1 MDLCHKYIAL
11 TIIGDSYHSSYF
23 LMSISKLALDASS
36 QDYINKKS
44 VTYPVLKLY
53 FGGVFMYLI
62 GIDISKYKHD
72 CFIATGAGILIKA
85 FSFDNN
91 RLGFDLLLET
101 LKSLDQ
107 SQEIRIGLESTG
119 HYGSNL
125 KQFICA
131 SGYTYLEFNPYLTH
145 MFSKALSLR
154 KTKTDKVDAK
164 TISSML
170 GSVDYKTLHTR
181 FYHINELK
189 QLVRYRHVQMM
200 NRSKALIEMTNIL
213 DRIFPEFKP
222 FFNEKLAGTAI
233 FILKKF
239 KSVSRISKLSHKDYE
254 VIRSYSKGKISYV
267 RVQKLKSLALSS
279 VGYET
284 KSDLLL
290 LKHSIKHYEDLSS
303 TLECVDEEII
313 SLMRDIPQTL
323 TSIPGVNLISAA
335 IIIAELGD
343 FKNFTN
349 PAKIISFAGLDTS
362 VNQSGTMETRG
373 HLVKRGSGL
382 LRMTLW
388 QITFSSL
395 RLNPTLYDYYL
406 KKRSEGKHHKVA
418 MVHCARKLIRTIFH
432 LGVNQLTFDHS
443 QFK

>member
-1 MDLCHKYIAL
+1 M
-11 TIIGDSYHSSYF
+11 YF
-23 LMSISKLALDASS
+23 
-36 QDYINKKS
+36 
-44 VTYPVLKLY
+44 
-53 FGGVFMYLI
+53 I

-72 CFIATGAGILIKA
+72 CFIATEAGITIKA

-91 RLGFDLLLET
+91 RIGFDLFLET
-101 LKSLDQ
+101 LKSLDK

-125 KQFICA
+125 KQFIT
-131 SGYTYLEFNPYLTH
+131 SNNYTYLEFNPYLTH

-189 QLVRYRHVQMM
+189 QLVRYRHVQMVK
-200 NRSKALIEMTNIL
+200 RSKTLIELTNIL
-213 DRIFPEFKP
+213 DRIFPEYKP
-222 FFNEKLAGTAI
+222 FFNERLASSAI
-233 FILKKF
+233 YILKKF
-239 KSVSRISKLSHKDYE
+239 KSRARISKLSNKDYE
-254 VIRSYSKGKISYV
+254 SIRSYSKGKITYV
-267 RVQKLKSLALSS
+267 KVQKLKSLAKSS

-284 KSDLLL
+284 KTDLLL
-290 LKHSIKHYEDLSS
+290 LKHIIKHYEELSI
-303 TLECVDEEII
+303 TLDSIEGEIL
-313 SLMRDIPQTL
+313 SLMKDIPQTL
-323 TSIPGVNLISAA
+323 TSIPGISLISAA

-349 PAKIISFAGLDTS
+349 SAQIVSFAGLDTS

-382 LRMTLW
+382 LRMTFW

-418 MVHCARKLIRTIFH
+418 MVHTVRKLIRAIYH
-432 LGVNQLTFDHS
+432 LGVNKLTFDYS

>member
-1 MDLCHKYIAL
+1 
-11 TIIGDSYHSSYF
+11 
-23 LMSISKLALDASS
+23 
-36 QDYINKKS
+36 
-44 VTYPVLKLY
+44 
-53 FGGVFMYLI
+53 MYLI

-72 CFIATGAGILIKA
+72 CFIATESGVPIKA
-85 FSFDNN
+85 FSFENN
-91 RLGFDLLLET
+91 RLGFDLF
-101 LKSLDQ
+101 LKDLRFLDQ
-107 SQEIRIGLESTG
+107 SKEIRIGLESTG

-125 KQFICA
+125 KQFITT

-170 GSVDYKTLHTR
+170 GSVDYKTLHTK

-200 NRSKALIEMTNIL
+200 NRSKTLIELTNIL
-213 DRIFPEFKP
+213 DRTFPEFKP
-222 FFNEKLAGTAI
+222 FFNERLAGSAL

-239 KSVSRISKLSHKDYE
+239 KSRTRISKFSTKDYE
-254 VIRSYSKGKISYV
+254 SIRSYSKGKLSYV

-284 KSDLLL
+284 QSDLLL
-290 LKHSIKHYEDLSS
+290 LKHTIKHYEELSN
-303 TLECVDEEII
+303 TLDTIDEEILSI
-313 SLMRDIPQTL
+313 MKDIPQTL
-323 TSIPGVNLISAA
+323 TTIPGVSVISAA

-349 PAKIISFAGLDTS
+349 PSQIVSFSGLDTS

-395 RLNPTLYDYYL
+395 KLNPKLYDYYL
-406 KKRSEGKHHKVA
+406 KKRAEGKHHKVA
-418 MVHCARKLIRTIFH
+418 LVHCARKLIRTIYY
-432 LGVNQLTFDHS
+432 LGLNQVPFDHS
-443 QFK
+443 LFK

>member
-1 MDLCHKYIAL
+1 
-11 TIIGDSYHSSYF
+11 
-23 LMSISKLALDASS
+23 
-36 QDYINKKS
+36 
-44 VTYPVLKLY
+44 
-53 FGGVFMYLI
+53 MYLI

-72 CFIATGAGILIKA
+72 CFIATESGVSIKA

-91 RLGFDLLLET
+91 KLGFDSFLET

-107 SQEIRIGLESTG
+107 SKEIRIGLESTG

-125 KQFICA
+125 KQFITT

-170 GSVDYKTLHTR
+170 GSVDYKTLHTK

-200 NRSKALIEMTNIL
+200 NRSRVLIEMTNIL

-222 FFNEKLAGTAI
+222 FFNERLAGSAV

-239 KSVSRISKLSHKDYE
+239 KSRAKISKLQNKDYE
-254 VIRSYSKGKISYV
+254 TIRSYSKGKISYV
-267 RVQKLKSLALSS
+267 KFQKLKSLASSS

-290 LKHSIKHYEDLSS
+290 LKHSIKHYQDLSD
-303 TLECVDEEII
+303 TLECIDEEII
-313 SLMRDIPQTL
+313 SLMSNMPQTL

-343 FKNFTN
+343 FKNFIN
-349 PAKIISFAGLDTS
+349 PAQIVSFAGLDTS

-395 RLNPTLYDYYL
+395 RLNPTIYDYYL
-406 KKRSEGKHHKVA
+406 KKRLEGKHHKVA
-418 MVHCARKLIRTIFH
+418 MVHCARKLIRTIYH

>member
-1 MDLCHKYIAL
+1 
-11 TIIGDSYHSSYF
+11 
-23 LMSISKLALDASS
+23 
-36 QDYINKKS
+36 
-44 VTYPVLKLY
+44 
-53 FGGVFMYLI
+53 MYLI

-72 CFIATGAGILIKA
+72 CFIATEAGIQVKA

-91 RLGFDLLLET
+91 RLGFDLFLET
-101 LKSLDQ
+101 LKSLDK

-125 KQFICA
+125 KQFIT
-131 SGYTYLEFNPYLTH
+131 SNSYTYLEFNPYLTH

-170 GSVDYKTLHTR
+170 GSVDYKTLHTK

-189 QLVRYRHVQMM
+189 QLVRYRHVQMV
-200 NRSKALIEMTNIL
+200 NRSKTLIELTNIL

-222 FFNEKLAGTAI
+222 FFNERLSSSAM

-239 KSVSRISKLSHKDYE
+239 KSRARISKLSAKDYE
-254 VIRSYSKGKISYV
+254 SIRSHSRGKLSYV
-267 RVQKLKSLALSS
+267 RVQKLKSLAKSS

-284 KSDLLL
+284 RADLLL
-290 LKHSIKHYEDLSS
+290 LKYSIKHYEDLSKIIES
-303 TLECVDEEII
+303 VEHEII
-313 SLMRDIPQTL
+313 LIMENINQTL
-323 TSIPGVNLISAA
+323 TTIPGLNSISAA

-343 FKNFTN
+343 FNNFTN
-349 PAKIISFAGLDTS
+349 PAQIVSFAGLDTS
-362 VNQSGTMETRG
+362 VNQSGTLETRG
-373 HLVKRGSGL
+373 HIVKRGSGL

-388 QITFSSL
+388 QITFAGL
-395 RLNPTLYDYYL
+395 RLNPKLYDYYL
-406 KKRSEGKHHKVA
+406 KKRAEGKHHKVA
-418 MVHCARKLIRTIFH
+418 MVHCVRKLIRTIYH

>member
-1 MDLCHKYIAL
+1 
-11 TIIGDSYHSSYF
+11 
-23 LMSISKLALDASS
+23 
-36 QDYINKKS
+36 
-44 VTYPVLKLY
+44 
-53 FGGVFMYLI
+53 MYLI

-72 CFIATGAGILIKA
+72 CFIATEAGIQIKA

-91 RLGFDLLLET
+91 RLGFDLFLEV

-107 SQEIRIGLESTG
+107 SKEIRIGLESTG

-125 KQFICA
+125 KQFITA

-170 GSVDYKTLHTR
+170 GSVDYKTLHTK

-189 QLVRYRHVQMM
+189 QLVRYRHVQMV
-200 NRSKALIEMTNIL
+200 NRSKTLIELTNIL

-222 FFNEKLAGTAI
+222 FFNERLSSSAM

-239 KSVSRISKLSHKDYE
+239 KSRARISKLSNNDYE
-254 VIRSYSKGKISYV
+254 SIRSHSKGRLSYV
-267 RVQKLKSLALSS
+267 RVQKLKSLAKSS

-284 KSDLLL
+284 QSDLLL
-290 LKHSIKHYEDLSS
+290 LKHSIKHYE
-303 TLECVDEEII
+303 TLTEII
-313 SLMRDIPQTL
+313 ESVEHEIIHLMENINQTL
-323 TSIPGVNLISAA
+323 TTIPGLNIISAA

-349 PAKIISFAGLDTS
+349 PAQIVSFAGLDTS
-362 VNQSGTMETRG
+362 VNQSGTIETRG
-373 HLVKRGSGL
+373 HIVKRGSGL
-382 LRMTLW
+382 LRMTFW
-388 QITFSSL
+388 QITFAGL
-395 RLNPTLYDYYL
+395 RLNPKLYDYYL
-406 KKRSEGKHHKVA
+406 KKRAEGKHHKVA
-418 MVHCARKLIRTIFH
+418 MVHSVRKLIRTIYY

-443 QFK
+443 HFK

>member
-1 MDLCHKYIAL
+1 
-11 TIIGDSYHSSYF
+11 
-23 LMSISKLALDASS
+23 
-36 QDYINKKS
+36 
-44 VTYPVLKLY
+44 
-53 FGGVFMYLI
+53 MYLI
-62 GIDISKYKHD
+62 GLDISKYKHD
-72 CFIATGAGILIKA
+72 CFIATEAGVPLKA
-85 FSFDNN
+85 FNFENN
-91 RLGFDLLLET
+91 RLGFDSFLKT

-107 SQEIRIGLESTG
+107 SKEIRIGLESTG
-119 HYGSNL
+119 HYGANL
-125 KQFICA
+125 KQFITT

-189 QLVRYRHVQMM
+189 QLVRYRHIQMV
-200 NRSKALIEMTNIL
+200 NRSKTLIEMTNIL

-222 FFNEKLAGTAI
+222 FFNERLAGTAI

-239 KSVSRISKLSHKDYE
+239 KSVARISKLSNKDYE
-254 VIRSYSKGKISYV
+254 TIRSYSKGKISYV
-267 RVQKLKSLALSS
+267 RVQKLKLLAKSS

-284 KSDLLL
+284 QSDLLL
-290 LKHSIKHYEDLSS
+290 LKHSIKHYEDLSI
-303 TLECVDEEII
+303 TLDSIDEEIL
-313 SLMRDIPQTL
+313 SLMKDIPQTL

-335 IIIAELGD
+335 MIIAELGD

-349 PAKIISFAGLDTS
+349 PAQIVSFSGLDTS
-362 VNQSGTMETRG
+362 VNQSGMMETRG

-388 QITFSSL
+388 QITFSGL
-395 RLNPTLYDYYL
+395 RLNPKLYDYYL
-406 KKRSEGKHHKVA
+406 KKRTEGKHHKVA
-418 MVHCARKLIRTIFH
+418 MVHCVRKMIRVIYY
-432 LGVNQLTFDHS
+432 LSVNQLTFDYS
-443 QFK
+443 QFR

>member
-1 MDLCHKYIAL
+1 
-11 TIIGDSYHSSYF
+11 
-23 LMSISKLALDASS
+23 MSISKLALDASS

-44 VTYPVLKLY
+44 VTYPVLNYL
-53 FGGVFMYLI
+53 GGVFMYLI

-72 CFIATGAGILIKA
+72 CFIATESGVPIKA
-85 FSFDNN
+85 FSFENN
-91 RLGFDLLLET
+91 RLGFDLF
-101 LKSLDQ
+101 LKDLRFLDQ
-107 SQEIRIGLESTG
+107 SKEIRIGLESTG

-125 KQFICA
+125 KQFITT

-170 GSVDYKTLHTR
+170 GSVDYKTLHTK

-200 NRSKALIEMTNIL
+200 NRSKTLIELTNIL
-213 DRIFPEFKP
+213 DRTFPEFKP
-222 FFNEKLAGTAI
+222 FFNERLAGSAL

-239 KSVSRISKLSHKDYE
+239 KSRTRISKFSTKDYE
-254 VIRSYSKGKISYV
+254 SIRSYSKGKLSYV

-284 KSDLLL
+284 QSDLLL
-290 LKHSIKHYEDLSS
+290 LKHTIKHYEELSN
-303 TLECVDEEII
+303 TLDTIDEEILSI
-313 SLMRDIPQTL
+313 MKDIPQTL
-323 TSIPGVNLISAA
+323 TTIPGVSVISAA

-349 PAKIISFAGLDTS
+349 PSQIVSFSGLDTS

-395 RLNPTLYDYYL
+395 KLNPKLYDYYL
-406 KKRSEGKHHKVA
+406 KNRAEGKHHKVA
-418 MVHCARKLIRTIFH
+418 LVHCARKLIRTIYY
-432 LGVNQLTFDHS
+432 LGVNQVPFDHS
-443 QFK
+443 LFK

>member
-1 MDLCHKYIAL
+1 M
-11 TIIGDSYHSSYF
+11 YF
-23 LMSISKLALDASS
+23 
-36 QDYINKKS
+36 
-44 VTYPVLKLY
+44 
-53 FGGVFMYLI
+53 I

-72 CFIATGAGILIKA
+72 CFIATEAGESIKA
-85 FSFDNN
+85 FSFENN
-91 RLGFDLLLET
+91 RLGFDLFLEV
-101 LKSLDQ
+101 LKSLDR
-107 SQEIRIGLESTG
+107 SKEIRIGLESTG

-125 KQFICA
+125 KQFITT

-170 GSVDYKTLHTR
+170 GSVDYKTLHTK

-200 NRSKALIEMTNIL
+200 NRSKTLIELTNIL

-222 FFNEKLAGTAI
+222 FFNERLAGSAM

-239 KSVSRISKLSHKDYE
+239 KSRARISKFSNKDYE
-254 VIRSYSKGKISYV
+254 AIRSYSKGKITYV
-267 RVQKLKSLALSS
+267 RIQKLKSLAISS

-290 LKHSIKHYEDLSS
+290 LKHSIKHYEDL
-303 TLECVDEEII
+303 TEALESMELEII
-313 SLMRDIPQTL
+313 NLMGNIDQTL
-323 TSIPGVNLISAA
+323 TTIPGISIISAA

-349 PAKIISFAGLDTS
+349 PAQIVSFSGLDTS

-373 HLVKRGSGL
+373 HIVKRGSGL
-382 LRMTLW
+382 LRMTFW
-388 QITFSSL
+388 QITFAGL
-395 RLNPTLYDYYL
+395 RLNPKLYDYYL
-406 KKRSEGKHHKVA
+406 KKRAEGKHHKVA
-418 MVHCARKLIRTIFH
+418 MVHSARKLIRAIYY

>member
-1 MDLCHKYIAL
+1 
-11 TIIGDSYHSSYF
+11 
-23 LMSISKLALDASS
+23 
-36 QDYINKKS
+36 
-44 VTYPVLKLY
+44 
-53 FGGVFMYLI
+53 MYLI

-72 CFIATGAGILIKA
+72 CFIATEAGIPIKA

-125 KQFICA
+125 KQFLCA

-170 GSVDYKTLHTR
+170 GSVDYKTLHTK

-189 QLVRYRHVQMM
+189 QLVRYHHVQML
-200 NRSKALIEMTNIL
+200 NRSRSLIEMTNIL

-222 FFNEKLAGTAI
+222 FFNERLAGSAI

-239 KSVSRISKLSHKDYE
+239 KSRDRISKLQAKDYE
-254 VIRSYSKGKISYV
+254 TIRSYSKGKITYV
-267 RVQKLKSLALSS
+267 RVQKLKSLASS
-279 VGYET
+279 SIGYET
-284 KSDLLL
+284 NSDLLL
-290 LKHSIKHYEDLSS
+290 LKHSIKHYEDLAEMIESV
-303 TLECVDEEII
+303 EDEII
-313 SLMRDIPQTL
+313 TLMDHIQQTL
-323 TSIPGVNLISAA
+323 TSIPGINLISAA

-349 PAKIISFAGLDTS
+349 PAQMISFAGLDTS

-382 LRMTLW
+382 LRMTIW

>member
-1 MDLCHKYIAL
+1 
-11 TIIGDSYHSSYF
+11 
-23 LMSISKLALDASS
+23 
-36 QDYINKKS
+36 
-44 VTYPVLKLY
+44 
-53 FGGVFMYLI
+53 MYLI

-72 CFIATGAGILIKA
+72 CFIATEAGESIKA

-91 RLGFDLLLET
+91 RLGFDTFLET
-101 LKSLDQ
+101 LKSIDQ
-107 SQEIRIGLESTG
+107 SKEIRIGLESTG

-189 QLVRYRHVQMM
+189 QLVRYRHSQMV
-200 NRSKALIEMTNIL
+200 NRSKTLIELTNIL

-222 FFNEKLAGTAI
+222 FFNERLVGSAM
-233 FILKKF
+233 FILKRF
-239 KSVSRISKLSHKDYE
+239 KSRARISKISTKDYE
-254 VIRSYSKGKISYV
+254 AIRSYSKGKITYV
-267 RVQKLKSLALSS
+267 RIQKLKSLAVSS

-290 LKHSIKHYEDLSS
+290 LKHSIKHYEDLTEVIESVEHE
-303 TLECVDEEII
+303 TIK
-313 SLMRDIPQTL
+313 LMKHFNQTL
-323 TSIPGVNLISAA
+323 TTIPGLNIISAA

-349 PAKIISFAGLDTS
+349 PAQIVSFAGLDTS

-382 LRMTLW
+382 LRMTIW

-395 RLNPTLYDYYL
+395 RLNPKLYDYYL
-406 KKRSEGKHHKVA
+406 KKRAEGKHHKVA
-418 MVHCARKLIRTIFH
+418 MVHCARKMIRVIYY
-432 LGVNQLTFDHS
+432 LSVNQLTFDYS
-443 QFK
+443 QFR

>member
-1 MDLCHKYIAL
+1 M
-11 TIIGDSYHSSYF
+11 
-23 LMSISKLALDASS
+23 
-36 QDYINKKS
+36 NKKS
-44 VTYPVLKLY
+44 VTYPVLKLKR
-53 FGGVFMYLI
+53 GGVFMYLI

-72 CFIATGAGILIKA
+72 CFIATEAGIPIKA

-125 KQFICA
+125 KQFITT

-170 GSVDYKTLHTR
+170 GSVDYKTLHTK

-200 NRSKALIEMTNIL
+200 NRSKALIEITNIL

-222 FFNEKLAGTAI
+222 FFNERLAGTAI

-239 KSVSRISKLSHKDYE
+239 KSVARISKLSTKDYE
-254 VIRSYSKGKISYV
+254 AIRSYSKGKISYV
-267 RVQKLKSLALSS
+267 RVQKLKSLASSS

-290 LKHSIKHYEDLSS
+290 LKHSIKHYEDLSD

-313 SLMRDIPQTL
+313 SLMKDIPQTL

-349 PAKIISFAGLDTS
+349 PAQIISFAGLDTS
-362 VNQSGTMETRG
+362 VSQSGTMETRG

-382 LRMTLW
+382 LRMTIW

-418 MVHCARKLIRTIFH
+418 MVHCARKMIRVIYY

>member
-1 MDLCHKYIAL
+1 
-11 TIIGDSYHSSYF
+11 
-23 LMSISKLALDASS
+23 
-36 QDYINKKS
+36 
-44 VTYPVLKLY
+44 
-53 FGGVFMYLI
+53 MYLI

-72 CFIATGAGILIKA
+72 CFIATEAGESIKA

-91 RLGFDLLLET
+91 RLGFDLFLET
-101 LKSLDQ
+101 LKALDQ
-107 SQEIRIGLESTG
+107 SKEIRIGLESTG

-125 KQFICA
+125 KQFITA

-170 GSVDYKTLHTR
+170 GSVDYKTLHTK

-189 QLVRYRHVQMM
+189 QLVRYRHSQMV
-200 NRSKALIEMTNIL
+200 NRSKTLIELTNIL

-222 FFNEKLAGTAI
+222 FFNERLTGSAM

-239 KSVSRISKLSHKDYE
+239 KSRTRISKLSTKDYE
-254 VIRSYSKGKISYV
+254 SIRSYSKGKLSYV
-267 RVQKLKSLALSS
+267 RVQKLKSLAKSS

-284 KSDLLL
+284 QSDLFL
-290 LKHSIKHYEDLSS
+290 LKHSIKHFEDLTKMIESV
-303 TLECVDEEII
+303 EHEII
-313 SLMRDIPQTL
+313 HLMENIDQTL
-323 TSIPGVNLISAA
+323 TTIPGLNIISAA

-349 PAKIISFAGLDTS
+349 SAQIVSFAGLDTS

-388 QITFSSL
+388 QITFAGL
-395 RLNPTLYDYYL
+395 RLNPKLYDYYL
-406 KKRSEGKHHKVA
+406 KKRAEGKHHKVA
-418 MVHCARKLIRTIFH
+418 MVHSARKLIRTIYY
-432 LGVNQLTFDHS
+432 LAVNQLTFDHS

>member
-1 MDLCHKYIAL
+1 
-11 TIIGDSYHSSYF
+11 
-23 LMSISKLALDASS
+23 
-36 QDYINKKS
+36 
-44 VTYPVLKLY
+44 
-53 FGGVFMYLI
+53 MYLI

-72 CFIATGAGILIKA
+72 CFIATEAGIPIKA

-91 RLGFDLLLET
+91 RLGFDLFLEK
-101 LKSLDQ
+101 LKSLDL

-125 KQFICA
+125 KQFIA
-131 SGYTYLEFNPYLTH
+131 SNSYTYLEFNPYLTH

-170 GSVDYKTLHTR
+170 GSIDYKTLHTR

-189 QLVRYRHVQMM
+189 QLVRFRHVQMM
-200 NRSKALIEMTNIL
+200 NRSKVLIEMTNIL

-222 FFNEKLAGTAI
+222 FFNERLAGTAI

-239 KSVSRISKLSHKDYE
+239 KSRSRISKLQPKDYE
-254 VIRSYSKGKISYV
+254 SIRTYSKGRVSYV
-267 RVQKLKSLALSS
+267 RIKKLKSLAQSS
-279 VGYET
+279 VGYGT

-290 LKHSIKHYEDLSS
+290 LKHSIKHYEDLSL
-303 TLECVDEEII
+303 TLEVLESEIL
-313 SLMRDIPQTL
+313 SLMEDIPQTL
-323 TSIPGVNLISAA
+323 TTIPGVTMISAA

-349 PAKIISFAGLDTS
+349 PAQIISFAGLDTS
-362 VNQSGTMETRG
+362 VNQSGMMETRG

-382 LRMTLW
+382 LRMTIW

-395 RLNPTLYDYYL
+395 RLNPTLYDYYQ
-406 KKRSEGKHHKVA
+406 KKRAEGKHHKVA
-418 MVHCARKLIRTIFH
+418 MVHCARKMIRTIYF

>member
-1 MDLCHKYIAL
+1 
-11 TIIGDSYHSSYF
+11 
-23 LMSISKLALDASS
+23 
-36 QDYINKKS
+36 
-44 VTYPVLKLY
+44 
-53 FGGVFMYLI
+53 LI

-72 CFIATGAGILIKA
+72 CFIATEAGIPIKA

-107 SQEIRIGLESTG
+107 SKEIRIGLESTG

-125 KQFICA
+125 KQFIT
-131 SGYTYLEFNPYLTH
+131 SNSYTYLEFNPYLTH
-145 MFSKALSLR
+145 MFSKAFSLR

-170 GSVDYKTLHTR
+170 SSVDYKTLHTR

-200 NRSKALIEMTNIL
+200 NRSRALIEMTNIL

-222 FFNEKLAGTAI
+222 FFNERLAGTAI

-239 KSVSRISKLSHKDYE
+239 KSRNRISKLQTKDYE
-254 VIRSYSKGKISYV
+254 TIRIYSKGKITYV
-267 RVQKLKSLALSS
+267 RVQKLKSLASSS

-290 LKHSIKHYEDLSS
+290 LKHSIKHYEDLTEMIESV
-303 TLECVDEEII
+303 EDEII
-313 SLMRDIPQTL
+313 TLMDHIQQTL

-349 PAKIISFAGLDTS
+349 PAQIISFAGLDTS

-382 LRMTLW
+382 LRMTIW

>member
-1 MDLCHKYIAL
+1 
-11 TIIGDSYHSSYF
+11 
-23 LMSISKLALDASS
+23 
-36 QDYINKKS
+36 
-44 VTYPVLKLY
+44 
-53 FGGVFMYLI
+53 MYLI

-72 CFIATGAGILIKA
+72 CFIATEAGIQIKA

-91 RLGFDLLLET
+91 RLGFDLFLEV
-101 LKSLDQ
+101 LRSLDQ
-107 SQEIRIGLESTG
+107 SKEIRIGLESTG

-125 KQFICA
+125 KQFIT
-131 SGYTYLEFNPYLTH
+131 SNSYTYLEFNPYLTH

-170 GSVDYKTLHTR
+170 GSVDYKTLHTK

-189 QLVRYRHVQMM
+189 QLVRYRHVQMV
-200 NRSKALIEMTNIL
+200 NRSKTLIELTNIL

-222 FFNEKLAGTAI
+222 FFNERLSSSAM

-239 KSVSRISKLSHKDYE
+239 KSRARISKLSAKDYE
-254 VIRSYSKGKISYV
+254 SIRSHSRGKLSYV
-267 RVQKLKSLALSS
+267 RVQKLKSLAKSS

-284 KSDLLL
+284 RADLLL
-290 LKHSIKHYEDLSS
+290 LKYSIKHYEDLSKIIES
-303 TLECVDEEII
+303 VEHEII
-313 SLMRDIPQTL
+313 LIMENIDQTL
-323 TSIPGVNLISAA
+323 TTIPGLNSISAA

-343 FKNFTN
+343 FNNFTN
-349 PAKIISFAGLDTS
+349 PAQIVSFAGLDTS
-362 VNQSGTMETRG
+362 VNQSGTLETRG
-373 HLVKRGSGL
+373 HIVKRGSGL

-388 QITFSSL
+388 QITFAGL
-395 RLNPTLYDYYL
+395 RLNPKLYDYYL
-406 KKRSEGKHHKVA
+406 KKRAEGKHHKVA
-418 MVHCARKLIRTIFH
+418 MVHCVRKLIRTIYH

>member
-1 MDLCHKYIAL
+1 
-11 TIIGDSYHSSYF
+11 
-23 LMSISKLALDASS
+23 
-36 QDYINKKS
+36 
-44 VTYPVLKLY
+44 
-53 FGGVFMYLI
+53 MYLI

-72 CFIATGAGILIKA
+72 CFIATEAGIQVKA

-91 RLGFDLLLET
+91 RLGFDLFLET
-101 LKSLDQ
+101 LKSLDK

-125 KQFICA
+125 KQFIT
-131 SGYTYLEFNPYLTH
+131 SNSYTYLEFNPYLTH

-170 GSVDYKTLHTR
+170 GSVDYKTLHTK

-189 QLVRYRHVQMM
+189 QLVRYRHVQMV
-200 NRSKALIEMTNIL
+200 NRSKTLIELTNIL

-222 FFNEKLAGTAI
+222 FFNERLSSSAR
-233 FILKKF
+233 FILKNF
-239 KSVSRISKLSHKDYE
+239 KSRARISKLSAKDYE
-254 VIRSYSKGKISYV
+254 SIRSHSRGKLSYV
-267 RVQKLKSLALSS
+267 RVQKLKSLAKSS

-284 KSDLLL
+284 RADLLL
-290 LKHSIKHYEDLSS
+290 LKYSIKHYEDLSKIIES
-303 TLECVDEEII
+303 VEHEII
-313 SLMRDIPQTL
+313 LIMENIDQTL
-323 TSIPGVNLISAA
+323 TTIPGLNSISAA

-343 FKNFTN
+343 FNNFTN
-349 PAKIISFAGLDTS
+349 PAQIVSFAGLDTS
-362 VNQSGTMETRG
+362 VNQSGTLETRG
-373 HLVKRGSGL
+373 HIVKRGSGL

-388 QITFSSL
+388 QITFAGL
-395 RLNPTLYDYYL
+395 RLNPKLYDYYL
-406 KKRSEGKHHKVA
+406 KKRAEGKHHKVA
-418 MVHCARKLIRTIFH
+418 MVHCVRKLIRTIYH

>member
-1 MDLCHKYIAL
+1 
-11 TIIGDSYHSSYF
+11 
-23 LMSISKLALDASS
+23 
-36 QDYINKKS
+36 
-44 VTYPVLKLY
+44 
-53 FGGVFMYLI
+53 MYLI
-62 GIDISKYKHD
+62 GLDISKYKHD
-72 CFIATGAGILIKA
+72 CFIATEAGEPVKA
-85 FSFDNN
+85 FSFDND
-91 RLGFDLLLET
+91 RLGFDSFLET
-101 LKSLDQ
+101 LKSLDS
-107 SQEIRIGLESTG
+107 SQKIRIGLESTG

-145 MFSKALSLR
+145 QFSKALTLR

-189 QLVRYRHVQMM
+189 QLVRYRHSQMV
-200 NRSKALIEMTNIL
+200 NRSKTLIELTNIL
-213 DRIFPEFKP
+213 DRTFPEFKP
-222 FFNEKLAGTAI
+222 FFNERLAGSAL
-233 FILKKF
+233 FILKKY
-239 KSVSRISKLSHKDYE
+239 KSRTRISKLSMKDYE
-254 VIRSYSKGKISYV
+254 AIRRYSKGKLSYV
-267 RVQKLKSLALSS
+267 RVQKLKALASSS

-290 LKHSIKHYEDLSS
+290 LKCSIKHYDDLSHTIES
-303 TLECVDEEII
+303 LDESIE
-313 SLMRDIPQTL
+313 SLMKDIPQTL

-335 IIIAELGD
+335 IMIAELGD

-349 PAKIISFAGLDTS
+349 PGQIVSFAGLDTS

-382 LRMTLW
+382 LRMTFW

-395 RLNPTLYDYYL
+395 RLNLTIKRNV
-406 KKRSEGKHHKVA
+406 KKVNIIRSPWFTVPE
-418 MVHCARKLIRTIFH
+418 
-432 LGVNQLTFDHS
+432 N
-443 QFK
+443 

>member
-1 MDLCHKYIAL
+1 
-11 TIIGDSYHSSYF
+11 
-23 LMSISKLALDASS
+23 
-36 QDYINKKS
+36 
-44 VTYPVLKLY
+44 
-53 FGGVFMYLI
+53 MYLI

-72 CFIATGAGILIKA
+72 CFIATEAGIQVKA

-91 RLGFDLLLET
+91 RLGFDLFLET
-101 LKSLDQ
+101 LKSLDK

-125 KQFICA
+125 KQFIT
-131 SGYTYLEFNPYLTH
+131 SNSYTYLEFNPYLTH

-170 GSVDYKTLHTR
+170 GSVDYKTLHTK

-189 QLVRYRHVQMM
+189 QLVRYRHVQMV
-200 NRSKALIEMTNIL
+200 NRSKTLIELTNIL

-222 FFNEKLAGTAI
+222 FFNERLSSSAM

-239 KSVSRISKLSHKDYE
+239 KSRARISKLSAKDYE
-254 VIRSYSKGKISYV
+254 SIRSHSRGKLSYV
-267 RVQKLKSLALSS
+267 RVQKLKSLAKSS

-284 KSDLLL
+284 RADLLL
-290 LKHSIKHYEDLSS
+290 LKYSITHYEDLSKIIES
-303 TLECVDEEII
+303 VEHEII
-313 SLMRDIPQTL
+313 LIMENIDQTL
-323 TSIPGVNLISAA
+323 TTIPGLNSISAA

-343 FKNFTN
+343 FNNFTN
-349 PAKIISFAGLDTS
+349 PAQIVSFAGLDTS
-362 VNQSGTMETRG
+362 VNQSGTLETRG
-373 HLVKRGSGL
+373 HIVKRGSGL

-388 QITFSSL
+388 QITFAGL
-395 RLNPTLYDYYL
+395 RLNPKLYDYYL
-406 KKRSEGKHHKVA
+406 KKRAEGKHHKVA
-418 MVHCARKLIRTIFH
+418 MVHCVRKLIRTIYH

>member
-1 MDLCHKYIAL
+1 
-11 TIIGDSYHSSYF
+11 
-23 LMSISKLALDASS
+23 
-36 QDYINKKS
+36 
-44 VTYPVLKLY
+44 
-53 FGGVFMYLI
+53 MYLI
-62 GIDISKYKHD
+62 GIDISKYNHD
-72 CFIATGAGILIKA
+72 CFIATEAGESIKA

-91 RLGFDLLLET
+91 RIGFDLLLET

-107 SQEIRIGLESTG
+107 SQDIRIGLESTG

-125 KQFICA
+125 KQFITA

-170 GSVDYKTLHTR
+170 GSVDYKTLHTK

-189 QLVRYRHVQMM
+189 QLVRYRHVQMV
-200 NRSKALIEMTNIL
+200 NRSKTLIELTNIL
-213 DRIFPEFKP
+213 DRTFPEYKP
-222 FFNEKLAGTAI
+222 FFNERLAGTAI

-239 KSVSRISKLSHKDYE
+239 KSRHRISKLQTKDYE
-254 VIRSYSKGKISYV
+254 TIRSYSKGKITYV
-267 RVQKLKSLALSS
+267 RVQKLKSLASS
-279 VGYET
+279 SIGYEAQ
-284 KSDLLL
+284 SDLLL
-290 LKHSIKHYEDLSS
+290 LKHSIKHYEDLTEMIESV
-303 TLECVDEEII
+303 EDEII
-313 SLMRDIPQTL
+313 TLMNPIQQTL

-349 PAKIISFAGLDTS
+349 PAQIISFAGFDTS

-382 LRMTLW
+382 LRMTIW

-418 MVHCARKLIRTIFH
+418 MVHCARKLIRTIHH
-432 LGVNQLTFDHS
+432 LGLNQLTFDYS

>member
-1 MDLCHKYIAL
+1 
-11 TIIGDSYHSSYF
+11 
-23 LMSISKLALDASS
+23 
-36 QDYINKKS
+36 
-44 VTYPVLKLY
+44 
-53 FGGVFMYLI
+53 MYLI

-72 CFIATGAGILIKA
+72 CFIATEAGNQIKA

-91 RLGFDLLLET
+91 RLGFDLFLEV

-107 SQEIRIGLESTG
+107 SKEIRIGLESTG

-125 KQFICA
+125 KQFIT
-131 SGYTYLEFNPYLTH
+131 SNSYTYLEFNAYLTH

-170 GSVDYKTLHTR
+170 GSVDYKTLHTK

-189 QLVRYRHVQMM
+189 QLVRYRHVQMV
-200 NRSKALIEMTNIL
+200 NRSKTLIELTNIL

-222 FFNEKLAGTAI
+222 FFNERLAGSAI

-239 KSVSRISKLSHKDYE
+239 KSRTRISKLSKKDYE
-254 VIRSYSKGKISYV
+254 SIRSHSKGRLSYV
-267 RVQKLKSLALSS
+267 RVQKLKSLAKSS

-284 KSDLLL
+284 QSDLLL
-290 LKHSIKHYEDLSS
+290 LKHSIKHYENLTEMIESVE
-303 TLECVDEEII
+303 LEII
-313 SLMRDIPQTL
+313 QLMQNINQTL
-323 TSIPGVNLISAA
+323 TTIPGLNIISAA

-349 PAKIISFAGLDTS
+349 PAQIVSFAGLDTS
-362 VNQSGTMETRG
+362 VNQSGTIETRG
-373 HLVKRGSGL
+373 HIVKRGSGL
-382 LRMTLW
+382 LRMTFW
-388 QITFSSL
+388 QITFSGL
-395 RLNPTLYDYYL
+395 RLNPKLYDYYL
-406 KKRSEGKHHKVA
+406 KKRAEGKHHKVA
-418 MVHCARKLIRTIFH
+418 MVHSARKLIRTIYY

>member
-1 MDLCHKYIAL
+1 
-11 TIIGDSYHSSYF
+11 
-23 LMSISKLALDASS
+23 MSISKLALDASS

-44 VTYPVLKLY
+44 VTYPVLNYL
-53 FGGVFMYLI
+53 GGVFMYLI

-72 CFIATGAGILIKA
+72 CFIATESGVPIKA
-85 FSFDNN
+85 FSFENN
-91 RLGFDLLLET
+91 RLGFDLF
-101 LKSLDQ
+101 LKDLRFLDQ
-107 SQEIRIGLESTG
+107 SKEIRIGLESTG

-125 KQFICA
+125 KQFMCA

-170 GSVDYKTLHTR
+170 GSVDYKTLHTK

-189 QLVRYRHVQMM
+189 QLVRYRQVQMM
-200 NRSKALIEMTNIL
+200 NRSKTLIELTNIL

-222 FFNEKLAGTAI
+222 FFNERLAGSAL

-239 KSVSRISKLSHKDYE
+239 KSRTRISKFSTKDYE
-254 VIRSYSKGKISYV
+254 SIRSYSKGKLSYV

-284 KSDLLL
+284 QSDLLL
-290 LKHSIKHYEDLSS
+290 LKHTIKHYEELSN
-303 TLECVDEEII
+303 TLDTIDEEILSI
-313 SLMRDIPQTL
+313 MKDIPQTL
-323 TSIPGVNLISAA
+323 TTIPGVSDISAA

-349 PAKIISFAGLDTS
+349 PSQIVSFSGLDTS

-395 RLNPTLYDYYL
+395 KLNPKLYDYYL
-406 KKRSEGKHHKVA
+406 KKRAEGKHHKVA
-418 MVHCARKLIRTIFH
+418 LVHCARKLIRTIYY
-432 LGVNQLTFDHS
+432 LGFNQVPFDHS
-443 QFK
+443 LFK

>member
-1 MDLCHKYIAL
+1 
-11 TIIGDSYHSSYF
+11 
-23 LMSISKLALDASS
+23 
-36 QDYINKKS
+36 
-44 VTYPVLKLY
+44 
-53 FGGVFMYLI
+53 MYLI

-72 CFIATGAGILIKA
+72 CFIATEAGIQVKA

-91 RLGFDLLLET
+91 RLGFDLFLET
-101 LKSLDQ
+101 LKSLDK

-125 KQFICA
+125 KQFIT
-131 SGYTYLEFNPYLTH
+131 SNSYTYLEFNPYLTH

-170 GSVDYKTLHTR
+170 GSVDYKTLHTK

-189 QLVRYRHVQMM
+189 QLVRYRHVQMV
-200 NRSKALIEMTNIL
+200 NRSKTLIELTNIL

-222 FFNEKLAGTAI
+222 FFNERLSSSAM

-239 KSVSRISKLSHKDYE
+239 KSRARISKLSAKDYE
-254 VIRSYSKGKISYV
+254 SIRSHSRGKLSYV
-267 RVQKLKSLALSS
+267 RVQKLKSLAKSS

-284 KSDLLL
+284 RADLLL
-290 LKHSIKHYEDLSS
+290 LKYSIKHYEDLSKIIES
-303 TLECVDEEII
+303 VEHEII
-313 SLMRDIPQTL
+313 LIMENINQTL
-323 TSIPGVNLISAA
+323 TTIPGLNSISAA

-343 FKNFTN
+343 FNNFTN
-349 PAKIISFAGLDTS
+349 PAQIVSFAGLDTS
-362 VNQSGTMETRG
+362 VNQSGTLETRG
-373 HLVKRGSGL
+373 HIVKRGSGL
-382 LRMTLW
+382 LIMTLW
-388 QITFSSL
+388 QITFAGL
-395 RLNPTLYDYYL
+395 RLNPKLYDYYL
-406 KKRSEGKHHKVA
+406 KKRAEGKHHKVA
-418 MVHCARKLIRTIFH
+418 MVHCVRKLIRTIYH

>member
-1 MDLCHKYIAL
+1 
-11 TIIGDSYHSSYF
+11 
-23 LMSISKLALDASS
+23 
-36 QDYINKKS
+36 
-44 VTYPVLKLY
+44 
-53 FGGVFMYLI
+53 MYLI

-72 CFIATGAGILIKA
+72 CFIATEAGIQIKA

-91 RLGFDLLLET
+91 RLGFDLFLEV

-107 SQEIRIGLESTG
+107 SKEIRIGLESTG

-125 KQFICA
+125 KQFITA

-170 GSVDYKTLHTR
+170 GSVDYKTLHTK

-189 QLVRYRHVQMM
+189 QLVRYRHVQMV
-200 NRSKALIEMTNIL
+200 NRSKTLIELTNIL

-222 FFNEKLAGTAI
+222 FFNERLSSSAI

-239 KSVSRISKLSHKDYE
+239 KSRARISKLSNNDYE
-254 VIRSYSKGKISYV
+254 SIRSYSKGRLSYV
-267 RVQKLKSLALSS
+267 RVQKLKSLAKSS

-284 KSDLLL
+284 QSDLLL
-290 LKHSIKHYEDLSS
+290 LKHSIKHYEDLTEVIKSV
-303 TLECVDEEII
+303 EHEII
-313 SLMRDIPQTL
+313 HLMENINQTL
-323 TSIPGVNLISAA
+323 TTIPGLNIISAA

-349 PAKIISFAGLDTS
+349 PAQIVSFAGLDTS
-362 VNQSGTMETRG
+362 VNQSGTIETRG
-373 HLVKRGSGL
+373 HIVKRGSGL
-382 LRMTLW
+382 LRMTFW
-388 QITFSSL
+388 QITFAGL
-395 RLNPTLYDYYL
+395 RLNPKLYDYYL
-406 KKRSEGKHHKVA
+406 KKRAEGKHHKVA
-418 MVHCARKLIRTIFH
+418 MVHSVRKLIRTIYY

-443 QFK
+443 HFK

>member
-1 MDLCHKYIAL
+1 
-11 TIIGDSYHSSYF
+11 
-23 LMSISKLALDASS
+23 MSISKLALDASS

-72 CFIATGAGILIKA
+72 CFIATEAGESIKA
-85 FSFDNN
+85 FSFENN
-91 RLGFDLLLET
+91 RLGFDLFLKT

-107 SQEIRIGLESTG
+107 SKEIRIGLESTG
-119 HYGSNL
+119 HYGANL
-125 KQFICA
+125 KQFITT

-189 QLVRYRHVQMM
+189 QLVRYRHIQMV
-200 NRSKALIEMTNIL
+200 NRSKTLIEMTNIL

-222 FFNEKLAGTAI
+222 SFNERLAGTAI
-233 FILKKF
+233 FILRKF
-239 KSVSRISKLSHKDYE
+239 KSVARISKLSNKDYE
-254 VIRSYSKGKISYV
+254 AIRSYSKGRLSYAK
-267 RVQKLKSLALSS
+267 VQKLKSLASSS

-290 LKHSIKHYEDLSS
+290 LKHSIKHYEDLTQVIDSI
-303 TLECVDEEII
+303 EQEII
-313 SLMRDIPQTL
+313 SIMEQMDQIL
-323 TSIPGVNLISAA
+323 TTIPGITLISAA

-349 PAKIISFAGLDTS
+349 PAQIVSFSGLDTS
-362 VNQSGTMETRG
+362 VNQSGMMETRG

-382 LRMTLW
+382 LRMTFW
-388 QITFSSL
+388 QITFTNL
-395 RLNPTLYDYYL
+395 RLNPKLYDYYL
-406 KKRSEGKHHKVA
+406 KKRAEGKHHKVA
-418 MVHCARKLIRTIFH
+418 MVHCARKLIRTIYY
-432 LGVNQLTFDHS
+432 LGVNQLAFDYS

>member
-1 MDLCHKYIAL
+1 
-11 TIIGDSYHSSYF
+11 
-23 LMSISKLALDASS
+23 
-36 QDYINKKS
+36 
-44 VTYPVLKLY
+44 
-53 FGGVFMYLI
+53 MYLI

-72 CFIATGAGILIKA
+72 CFIATEAGIQVKA

-91 RLGFDLLLET
+91 RLGFDLFLET
-101 LKSLDQ
+101 LKSLDK

-125 KQFICA
+125 KQFIT
-131 SGYTYLEFNPYLTH
+131 SNSYTYLEFNPYLTH

-170 GSVDYKTLHTR
+170 GSVDYKTLHTK

-189 QLVRYRHVQMM
+189 QLVRYRHVQMV
-200 NRSKALIEMTNIL
+200 NRSKTLIELTNIL

-222 FFNEKLAGTAI
+222 FFNERLSSSAM

-239 KSVSRISKLSHKDYE
+239 KSKARISKLSAKDYE
-254 VIRSYSKGKISYV
+254 SIRSHSRGKLSYV
-267 RVQKLKSLALSS
+267 RVQKLKSLAKSS

-284 KSDLLL
+284 RADLLL
-290 LKHSIKHYEDLSS
+290 LKYSIKHYEDLSKIIES
-303 TLECVDEEII
+303 VEHEII
-313 SLMRDIPQTL
+313 LIMENIDQTL
-323 TSIPGVNLISAA
+323 TTIPGLNSISAA

-343 FKNFTN
+343 FNNFTN
-349 PAKIISFAGLDTS
+349 PAQIVSFAGLDTS
-362 VNQSGTMETRG
+362 VNQSGTLETRG
-373 HLVKRGSGL
+373 HIVKRGSGL

-388 QITFSSL
+388 QITFAGL
-395 RLNPTLYDYYL
+395 RLNPKLYDYYL
-406 KKRSEGKHHKVA
+406 KKRAEGKHHKVA
-418 MVHCARKLIRTIFH
+418 MVHCVRKLIRTIYH

>member
-1 MDLCHKYIAL
+1 
-11 TIIGDSYHSSYF
+11 
-23 LMSISKLALDASS
+23 
-36 QDYINKKS
+36 
-44 VTYPVLKLY
+44 
-53 FGGVFMYLI
+53 MYLI

-72 CFIATGAGILIKA
+72 CFIATEAGESIKA

-91 RLGFDLLLET
+91 RLGFDTFLET
-101 LKSLDQ
+101 LKSIDQ
-107 SQEIRIGLESTG
+107 SKEIRIGLESTG

-189 QLVRYRHVQMM
+189 QLVRYRHSQMV
-200 NRSKALIEMTNIL
+200 NRSKTLIELTNIL

-222 FFNEKLAGTAI
+222 FFNERLAGSAI
-233 FILKKF
+233 FILKRF
-239 KSVSRISKLSHKDYE
+239 KSRARISKLSTKDYE
-254 VIRSYSKGKISYV
+254 AIRSYSKGKITYA
-267 RVQKLKSLALSS
+267 RIQKLKSLAASS

-290 LKHSIKHYEDLSS
+290 LKHSITHYEDLTEVLDSV
-303 TLECVDEEII
+303 EHEII
-313 SLMRDIPQTL
+313 HLMENIDQTL
-323 TSIPGVNLISAA
+323 TTIPGINIISAA

-349 PAKIISFAGLDTS
+349 SAQIISFAGLDTS

-395 RLNPTLYDYYL
+395 RLNPKLYDYYL
-406 KKRSEGKHHKVA
+406 KKRAEGKHHKVA
-418 MVHCARKLIRTIFH
+418 MVHCARKMIRVIYY

-443 QFK
+443 QFR